1 MAIDFVA
8 EISSQLV
15 SNFQTEIRRRT
26 EERTRSTILS
36 VRASEI
42 LTFVTPSGRRIE
54 PDVSREYVEA
64 LWSFARGNKF
74 QGGEL
79 DSAVTQPI
87 LKATEDA
94 LVEVLNSEAARK
106 VIAESIAPYDGVTE
120 SVQGVVG
127 SESIWATREILAT
140 AGINPLSFATDPIM
154 NQTSAVAHDLLAS
167 TAGKAIMGSIAKI
180 ALTAQGKILLARL
193 ITAAA
198 GKIAAS
204 AAMKVMIMGALKK
217 VGIALIVKAVVVKV
231 LATVAP
237 ALIAAKIP
245 IFWII
250 APVIGLLIY
259 KEVKNMPAKLADKI
273 PPEIGSEIERTFP
286 EIAREFAQ
294 MILADTVRE
303 LAQHSSIESGT

>member
-1 MAIDFVA
+1 MAVDFVV

-15 SNFQTEIRRRT
+15 SNFQRQVRERT
-26 EERTRSTILS
+26 EEKTRSTILNS
-36 VRASEI
+36 PASEI

-54 PDVSREYVEA
+54 PEVTREYVEA

-74 QGGEL
+74 QGSEL

-94 LVEVLNSEAARK
+94 LVEVLNSEPVRK
-106 VIAESIAPYDGVTE
+106 VIAQSIAPYDGVTE
-120 SVQGVVG
+120 TVQGVVR

-140 AGINPLSFATDPIM
+140 AGINPLRFATDPIV

-167 TAGKAIMGSIAKI
+167 TAGKAILGSIAKV
-180 ALTAQGKILLARL
+180 ALTTQGKILLAKL

-217 VGIALIVKAVVVKV
+217 VGIALLIKTVVVKV

-245 IFWII
+245 IFWIV
-250 APVIGLLIY
+250 APVIGFLIY
-259 KEVKNMPAKLADKI
+259 KEIKNMPAKLAEKI
-273 PPEIGSEIERTFP
+273 PPEIGAEIERTFP
-286 EIAREFAQ
+286 EIAQKFAE

-303 LAQHSSIESGT
+303 LVQQSAIESGD